1 MLPKPS
7 SGIKNVKK
15 LRVRKFVILVNEE
28 ERIWP
33 LFWMVGV
40 RSQQVNFHY
49 FIQLRLSLH
58 FQPFILQLTASFQKA
73 RNKFNL
79 LD

>member
-33 LFWMVGV
+33 LFFGW
-40 RSQQVNFHY
+40 
-49 FIQLRLSLH
+49 
-58 FQPFILQLTASFQKA
+58 
-73 RNKFNL
+73 
-79 LD
+79 

>member
-1 MLPKPS
+1 MINPKCSKCLNLEYINFIEWGPKFMLPKPS

-33 LFWMVGV
+33 LFFGW
-40 RSQQVNFHY
+40 
-49 FIQLRLSLH
+49 
-58 FQPFILQLTASFQKA
+58 
-73 RNKFNL
+73 
-79 LD
+79 